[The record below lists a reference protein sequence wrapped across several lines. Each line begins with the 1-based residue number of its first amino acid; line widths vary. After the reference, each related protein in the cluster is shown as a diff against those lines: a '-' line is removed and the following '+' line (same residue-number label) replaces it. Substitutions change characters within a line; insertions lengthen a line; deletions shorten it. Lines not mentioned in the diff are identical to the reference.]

1 MTKPETKQDVFCA
14 MAVDNSIDHQS
25 MWYQRYNAALQD
37 DLPVIPKEVSEYI
50 KRYHIILN
58 LFGLMQKAFRS
69 FDTPLDDPIQTK
81 EHWIANHQKTFA
93 LAWVLEAWI
102 VEETGEVVKL

>member
-37 DLPVIPKEVSEYI
+37 DLPVIPKAVGEYI
-50 KRYHIILN
+50 KTNRGHMSLTAGIENATSISEWLW
-58 LFGLMQKAFRS
+58 GKG
-69 FDTPLDDPIQTK
+69 FDYGNDSVFARAWLLGVWKVK
-81 EHWIANHQKTFA
+81 ETD
-93 LAWVLEAWI
+93 
-102 VEETGEVVKL
+102 EVVKL